1 MLQMY
6 KDHYTTNHDIK
17 ELYMEYKSK
26 FNKEVRAARRDC
38 INSTIAHSSNISRS
52 LWTVIKSETCKGP
65 AMNPLTIL
73 QKCVLGPSGSARSL
87 ACRLNEYY
95 ISVVRDT
102 ALRPRLPAA
111 LALLRARRPP
121 EPSSMF
127 LVPYTVDEI
136 QATIKRIK
144 KKPTKDAYGFPCDLL
159 CRLPDIILECLCRL
173 FNESATDGIYP
184 SALKLIRVVPVWK
197 GKGSKTEMGRYR
209 PIALVPAISKIFETG
224 LCSRLMGFL
233 NRNKALCSEQYAYCP
248 GRSTVCCARRLQ
260 RELLARL
267 ERRPRRRVAAVF
279 ADLSR
284 AFDLVDH
291 SLIIAK
297 LEHYGVR
304 GQVLDVFKSF
314 LANRT
319 QVTEVDGES
328 SEPLSVGDRS
338 VPQGSN
344 VGNTLFVILMNDL
357 PGISERATFLMY
369 ADDICAI
376 VDGKDDLELTTNLES
391 VIDSLTGWFSANGM
405 QLNLEKTQV
414 LRFSLRGQSCGDAA
428 APALVVGGVPLPAAA
443 AVRFVGFT
451 VDSALQWGQHIDALC
466 SKLGSAYYALSRLSA
481 TLSKEHMV
489 TAYYG
494 YFHSLLTYGIDL
506 WGVSADCN
514 KPFILQKRAVRRV
527 AGAPADAPARPLFI
541 GMRILTVPCLYILE
555 VLKYVKRNPNEFPDF
570 TSGDRRFASR
580 RPNDLRSTECRLSK
594 TGKSLHVMGPQIFNK
609 LPENIKEIRRVTS
622 FLISVKNHL
631 LKNAYYSVQ
640 EFLDS

>member
-1 MLQMY
+1 MGDFNVDLLVPSARKRELLGLISEFNLSSRVRFPTRVQGGSSTCLDHAYTDLDAARTDASAAHSDLSDHKENILNTFNILQMLQMY

-26 FNKEVRAARRDC
+26 FNKE
-38 INSTIAHSSNISRS
+38 
-52 LWTVIKSETCKGP
+52 
-65 AMNPLTIL
+65 
-73 QKCVLGPSGSARSL
+73 KCVLGPSGSARSL

-466 SKLGSAYYALSRLSA
+466 SKL
-481 TLSKEHMV
+481 
-489 TAYYG
+489 
-494 YFHSLLTYGIDL
+494 
-506 WGVSADCN
+506 DCN